1 MINEVNDSDCE
12 KYFEDM
18 IGNGKQFDGPIKD
31 DSGRL
36 TKKMII
42 PNDFTSS
49 GMSSKT
55 IENYIQKKVLPN
67 YSNNNS
73 NGVIMLKKIL
83 NFIKNQKK
91 F

>member
-67 YSNNNS
+67 YANNNS
-73 NGVIMLKKIL
+73 KWGYNAEK
-83 NFIKNQKK
+83 KK

>member
-1 MINEVNDSDCE
+1 MIYEVNDSDCE

-42 PNDFTSS
+42 PIFKD
-49 GMSSKT
+49 
-55 IENYIQKKVLPN
+55 Y
-67 YSNNNS
+67 
-73 NGVIMLKKIL
+73 
-83 NFIKNQKK
+83 
-91 F
+91 